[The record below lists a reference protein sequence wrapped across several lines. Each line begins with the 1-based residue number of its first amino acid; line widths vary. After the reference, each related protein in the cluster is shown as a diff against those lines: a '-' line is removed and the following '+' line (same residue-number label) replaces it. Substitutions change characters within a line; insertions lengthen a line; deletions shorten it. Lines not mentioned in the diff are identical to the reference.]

1 MNKGKWKK
9 YVNTLLSA
17 GLAASLVIPTVPPTA
32 IAATVATDLLISEYV
47 EGSSSNKAIELYNGT
62 GQSIDLSTYS
72 LELYSNGAAAAS
84 QTLKLAGTLESGQTY
99 VIYNGLAVED
109 LKSKG
114 NLINSTVIN
123 FNGDDALVLKK
134 AGTIIDSFGQVGMD
148 PGTAWGTGDT
158 TTLDHTLIRKSSIIT
173 GDTNPNDAFD
183 PAIEWTAQP
192 KDTFTFLGSHIMD
205 GTTAPVETKVEAV
218 AASTPSS
225 SVAAG
230 TAITLSTKTA
240 DAKIYY
246 TTDGT
251 EPTTSSTLYTDPI
264 VIDKDMTIKTMAVA
278 NGLENSD
285 MSTFEYKIITSKTI
299 AEVRALPLNTTV
311 QTSGIVTAVFPGA
324 TNTTV
329 YIQDETAGIVL
340 YGPNLAVE
348 VGDEVNVNGSL
359 TEYQTLLELNVT
371 NDDMTV
377 VGKKDVP
384 AATSV
389 SADQLQENKEG
400 MLLTLKNITIDS
412 VNSGNFTAKD
422 EKGTSFII
430 RPQDSSLLTVGT
442 KYDSI
447 TGVLGSFKGTYQ
459 LIPRNS
465 GDLVQNASVVQSVFA
480 TPGEGIIKAGDAVTL
495 ATAADGAKIYY
506 TTDGQEPTT
515 SSSLYTQP
523 IIINDAVTIK
533 AIAVKEGVVNSPVS
547 TFSYTIQKGEV
558 RIHDIQGAG
567 HNSPYKDTNVTDI
580 AGVVTHIVDANNF
593 FMQDQKPDND
603 TNTSEGILVYK
614 KAHNV
619 KVGDEVKVSGLVKE
633 YVLEGYSEKLTTDL
647 PVTEINASLIT
658 TMASGQVLPS
668 PVVIGKDR
676 IPPTETIDNDA
687 MTKFEPEQDG
697 IDFYE
702 SLEGMRVAVENPKV
716 VAPQQYGEVIVVP
729 GTMATNTAAGG
740 VKLTST
746 DFNPERIHLD
756 LNDTAFVTKTGDS
769 FNGTVTGVVSYSY
782 SNYKVLTNK
791 AGLPLLVDGNTARE
805 VTTLPDDSEK
815 LSIASYNIE
824 NFSAQ
829 TPDSK
834 VQKIAESMIK
844 NLKQPDIIGVTEMQ
858 DNDGETDS
866 GTVDAKASAK
876 KLTDKIKELGGPNY
890 QYIDVAPEDKKD
902 GGAPGGNI
910 RVGFLYNPDRVTLT
924 PGTPGKSTEAVDYTD
939 GKLTLNP
946 GRIDPTN
953 SAFNSSRKPLA
964 AQFEFKG
971 KRVIVV
977 ANHFNSKGGD
987 QPLFGKN
994 QPPILSSEVQRL
1006 QIASIVNNF
1015 VKDVKAKDP
1024 NANVILTGDFNDFEF
1039 SPPLTTLKGAEL
1051 TNMIE
1056 KVPFEQRYSYTYQ
1069 GNSQVLDHI
1078 LVSNNLAASTAVD
1091 IVHINSSFMEQQGRA
1106 SDHDPVLIQTDLKGE
1121 VVSPQKV
1128 YNLVGFKTKKL
1139 IVTTPNSLI
1148 NLDGSS
1154 SITEG
1159 IVLKTS
1165 ATLKGEGLKN
1175 TTVTINPTEK
1185 DTVINFS
1192 GAVVKEVIIENAA
1205 NIKEIKGAENVQ
1217 KWGQTP
1223 TGLMR

>member
-17 GLAASLVIPTVPPTA
+17 GLAASLVIPVVPPTA

-47 EGSSSNKAIELYNGT
+47 EGSSYNKAIELYNGT

-72 LELYSNGAAAAS
+72 LELYANGAATAS
-84 QTLKLAGTLESGQTY
+84 QTLKLSGTLENGQTY
-99 VIYNGLAVED
+99 VIYNGAAVED

-114 NLINSTVIN
+114 NLNNSTVIN

-134 AGTIIDSFGQVGMD
+134 AGTIIDSFGQVGVD

-183 PAIEWTAQP
+183 PAIEWIAQP

-205 GTTAPVETKVEAV
+205 GNTTPVETKVEAV
-218 AASTPSS
+218 VASTPSS

-251 EPTTSSTLYTDPI
+251 EPTTSSTLYTNPI

-285 MSTFEYKIITSKTI
+285 ISTFEYKIITSKTI

-311 QTSGIVTAVFPGA
+311 QTSGIVTAVFPGG

-340 YGPNLAVE
+340 YGSNLAVE

-371 NDDMTV
+371 KDDITV

-400 MLLTLKNITIDS
+400 MLLTLKNITIES

-430 RPQDSSLLTVGT
+430 RPQDASLLTVGT
-442 KYDSI
+442 KYDSL

-465 GDLVQNASVVQSVFA
+465 GDLIQNASVVQSVFA

-495 ATAADGAKIYY
+495 ATATDGAKIYY
-506 TTDGQEPTT
+506 TTDGQEPTI

-533 AIAVKEGVVNSPVS
+533 AIAVKEGLANSPVS
-547 TFSYTIQKGEV
+547 IFSYTIQQGEV

-580 AGVVTHIVDANNF
+580 AGVVTHVVDANNF
-593 FMQDQKPDND
+593 FIQDQKPDND

-619 KVGDEVKVSGLVKE
+619 KVGDEVNVSGLVKE

-647 PVTEINASLIT
+647 PVTEINASSIT
-658 TMASGQVLPS
+658 TMTSGQVLPN

-769 FNGTVTGVVSYSY
+769 FNGTVAGVVSYSY

-791 AGLPLLVDGNTARE
+791 TGLPPLVDGNTARE
-805 VTTLPDDSEK
+805 VTTLPVDSDK

-824 NFSAQ
+824 NFSTQ
-829 TPDSK
+829 TSDSK

-866 GTVDAKASAK
+866 GTVDAMASAK
-876 KLTDKIKELGGPNY
+876 KLTDKIIELGGPNY

-924 PGTPGKSTEAVDYTD
+924 PGTPGKSTEAVEYKE

-971 KRVIVV
+971 KHVIVV

-1006 QIASIVNNF
+1006 QIASVVNNF

-1039 SPPLTTLKGAEL
+1039 STPLATLKGTEL

-1078 LVSNNLAASTAVD
+1078 LVSNNLTASTAVD
-1091 IVHINSSFMEQQGRA
+1091 IVHINSSFMEQHGRA

-1121 VVSPQKV
+1121 VVSPQKI

-1148 NLDGSS
+1148 NLEGSS

-1165 ATLKGEGLKN
+1165 ATLKGEGLKY

-1192 GAVVKEVIIENAA
+1192 GAVVKEVIIENPA

-1223 TGLMR
+1223 TTLMR